1 MCPHLVPGRL
11 QCPWVRYT
19 TWIMRKMKVITAL
32 WINTETVMTCYVLVE
47 RRLGLW
53 RAEKMV
59 QHMVWCHHTEP
70 WSVCCAVVSVW
81 LICNKTW
88 HFKSPTCATS
98 DNKPLLRSLW
108 ELVDSAAP
116 DDGVFFF
123 FFNLLYLIP
132 ASLSDIILILWIFLF
147 FHLCSPSTLIVLPL
161 SSDPL

>member
-11 QCPWVRYT
+11 QCPRVRYP

-32 WINTETVMTCYVLVE
+32 WINTETVMTRYVLIE
-47 RRLGLW
+47 RRPGLW

-116 DDGVFFF
+116 DDGFFF
-123 FFNLLYLIP
+123 CFVFLSHPCVAVWYHFDLVDFSFF
-132 ASLSDIILILWIFLF
+132 S
-147 FHLCSPSTLIVLPL
+147 HLCSPSTLIVLPL